1 MARTAGAVNNWASMS
16 RSSKPAQN
24 RTAAAASH
32 CRRMSFFIAQP
43 KLSGSVYSSGASGSS
58 QR

>member
-16 RSSKPAQN
+16 RSSQQAQS
-24 RTAAAASH
+24 RITITPSH